1 MKLSRSLFPIN
12 ETISRIG
19 YIADA
24 AAIDYESV
32 EGRNLNAVLA
42 KLATANLNKQRIQTF
57 NDSKSNSTSTT
68 SADFEPTDVSHLL
81 HNSFFFML
89 LSSNC
94 VMDCS
99 SIEIHDAFEHSQFNF
114 IVYTLELSHK
124 VVNSKSIYSNID
136 I

>member
-12 ETISRIG
+12 ETISRTG

-81 HNSFFFML
+81 HNSFFFYVALKQLRHGL
-89 LSSNC
+89 LFDRNP
-94 VMDCS
+94 
-99 SIEIHDAFEHSQFNF
+99 
-114 IVYTLELSHK
+114 
-124 VVNSKSIYSNID
+124 
-136 I
+136 